1 MVNLEDIMLSD
12 ISQIQEENTVRLHLY
27 ESSKVVKL
35 IERENKMV
43 VARDNKEEKRRCY
56 LMD

>member
-1 MVNLEDIMLSD
+1 MLSD

-43 VARDNKEEKRRCY
+43 VARDNKEEKRRCC